1 MGSEDGNV
9 WQYDAVTGKSGPILT
24 RCALPI
30 RDLALS
36 RDGEWVAVASES
48 VKLKHN
54 TGTTS

>member
-36 RDGEWVAVASES
+36 RDGEWVAVASE
-48 VKLKHN
+48 
-54 TGTTS
+54 